1 MTGKTRTHTGF
12 RLPPDIERKVNALI
26 SSKEFDTKSEVF
38 IAALRFYFDNRELD
52 VEEKIEEFLSS
63 DKGKRLLEEL
73 MKNIQNSD

>member
-12 RLPPDIERKVNALI
+12 RLPPDIEKNVNALI

-63 DKGKRLLEEL
+63 DKGKRLLKEL